1 MKQFADTMAQNKQT
15 DRRTPSQLFICISN
29 AILINWIGQRKQDA
43 WAEKQDF
50 GWYLPA
56 KSKADLNTARCS
68 MQKEAT
74 VERNIGSREQK

>member
-1 MKQFADTMAQNKQT
+1 MKQFADTMAQNRQT
-15 DRRTPSQLFICISN
+15 DTQSTVYLYQQRNTNQLDWSKE
-29 AILINWIGQRKQDA
+29 IGR
-43 WAEKQDF
+43 WAEKQDS